1 MADFSFEGLLGGINN
16 AFSGGSNY
24 MDEYLT
30 PEQKRAAQRN
40 AMLAASAALLKAGG
54 ESTRRIGIGE
64 ALGSAL
70 EAGQGNYEKSR
81 TGAMTQMAFK
91 QKMDEANRAAEL
103 RKRIA
108 GVFTPQTAMPGAAP
122 VDAMLQ
128 PAAPMTLPKVGD
140 PYLRRSIIDKPER
153 REDQVPMDQMQQMY
167 TTQADLDALK
177 NYKGPTVQLDP
188 DLLAPVNRPPTAQGM
203 PAPMNPNAA
212 MANQYRQVAKMLAEN
227 GQIEQA
233 MKSVDMALKL
243 DPPTTLSDKAKLL
256 RELGLAPTIA
266 NLRLLE
272 KPEGPSEK
280 AKLLGELGLAPTVAN
295 LRLLDKPDASPSE
308 VRILEA
314 TGTPVTLPNVM
325 RLRAS
330 GAASTTVNMPPQE
343 KAFETGL
350 GTGQSKQAIDSKI
363 AAQGAAT
370 ILETNQTGRS
380 ILNSGAITGTGAN
393 FLVGFNNALKQAGI
407 DAGYADAAANS
418 QAYAAA
424 MGANVGQ
431 LIKQF
436 GAGTGLSDAD
446 REFAMQMAGGKITL
460 TEQALRKILDIND
473 KAANKVI
480 DTHNRTYGGVKTNIP
495 LTVEKP
501 AGAAPPPPSAASQIP
516 TGAPAAAPAANLN
529 QQRQDA
535 NAAIARGAPAAAVRQ
550 RFKQNTG
557 QEL

>member
-1 MADFSFEGLLGGINN
+1 MADFNLEGLLGS
-16 AFSGGSNY
+16 AFGGGGGNY
-24 MDEYLT
+24 LDEYLT
-30 PEQKRAAQRN
+30 PEQRAAMQRN

-64 ALGSAL
+64 AIGGAF
-70 EAGQGNYEKSR
+70 EAGQAGYEKAQ
-81 TGAMTQMAFK
+81 TGALTQMALK
-91 QKMDEANRAAEL
+91 QKMDEAKKAAEL
-103 RKRIA
+103 RKMIS
-108 GVFTPQTAMPGAAP
+108 GVFAPQAAAPMPGVAPAPMPEVDTGVPPLPTSAGTAMPP
-122 VDAMLQ
+122 
-128 PAAPMTLPKVGD
+128 
-140 PYLRRSIIDKPER
+140 
-153 REDQVPMDQMQQMY
+153 
-167 TTQADLDALK
+167 
-177 NYKGPTVQLDP
+177 
-188 DLLAPVNRPPTAQGM
+188 AQGM
-203 PAPMNPNAA
+203 ARPMNPNAA
-212 MANQYRQVAKMLAEN
+212 RANQYRQAAQMLAMSGDSKKAVEYEDLA
-227 GQIEQA
+227 Q
-233 MKSVDMALKL
+233 KL
-243 DPPTTLSDKAKLL
+243 DPTATLSDKAKLL
-256 RELGLAPTIA
+256 SDLGLAPTI
-266 NLRLLE
+266 
-272 KPEGPSEK
+272 
-280 AKLLGELGLAPTVAN
+280 AN

-308 VRILEA
+308 IRILEA
-314 TGTPVTLPNVM
+314 TGTPVTLAAVM

-343 KAFETGL
+343 KSFEIGL

-370 ILETNQTGRS
+370 IIETNQTGRN

-393 FLVGFNNALKQAGI
+393 FFVGFNNALKQAGV
-407 DAGYADAAANS
+407 DFGYADAAANS

-473 KAANKVI
+473 KAAGKVI
-480 DTHNRTYGGVKTNIP
+480 DTHNKTYANIKTNIP
-495 LTVEKP
+495 LAVEKP
-501 AGAAPPPPSAASQIP
+501 VGAVPPPPPPAASQIP
-516 TGAPAAAPAANLN
+516 GGAPAANLN
-529 QQRQDA
+529 QQRQEA

>member
-1 MADFSFEGLLGGINN
+1 M
-16 AFSGGSNY
+16 
-24 MDEYLT
+24 
-30 PEQKRAAQRN
+30 QRN

-64 ALGSAL
+64 ALGGAF
-70 EAGQGNYEKSR
+70 EAGQAGYEKAQ
-81 TGAMTQMAFK
+81 TGALTQMALK
-91 QKMDEANRAAEL
+91 TKMDEAKRAAEL

-108 GVFTPQTAMPGAAP
+108 GVFSPQAAMPGAAP
-122 VDAMLQ
+122 MPMPEVDTGV
-128 PAAPMTLPKVGD
+128 PPLPTSAG
-140 PYLRRSIIDKPER
+140 
-153 REDQVPMDQMQQMY
+153 
-167 TTQADLDALK
+167 
-177 NYKGPTVQLDP
+177 
-188 DLLAPVNRPPTAQGM
+188 
-203 PAPMNPNAA
+203 AA
-212 MANQYRQVAKMLAEN
+212 MPPAQAAATLMNANVAKANQYRQAAKMLEDA
-227 GQIEQA
+227 GQLEKA
-233 MKSVDMALKL
+233 MQYQKFALEL
-243 DPPTTLSDKAKLL
+243 DPVSA
-256 RELGLAPTIA
+256 
-266 NLRLLE
+266 
-272 KPEGPSEK
+272 PSEK
-280 AKLLGELGLAPTVAN
+280 TKLLAELGLAPTVAN
-295 LRLLDKPDASPSE
+295 LRLLEKPDASPSE

-314 TGTPVTLPNVM
+314 TGTPVTLPNIM

-350 GTGQSKQAIDSKI
+350 GTGQSKQAIDSQI
-363 AAQGAAT
+363 AAEGAAT
-370 ILETNQTGRS
+370 ILNTNITGRN

-473 KAANKVI
+473 KAANRVI
-480 DTHNRTYGGVKTNIP
+480 DTHNRKYSGVKTNIP

-516 TGAPAAAPAANLN
+516 TGAPAVNLN

-557 QEL
+557 EEL

>member
-1 MADFSFEGLLGGINN
+1 MAEFDFEGLLGNVFGGGGGN
-16 AFSGGSNY
+16 AL
-24 MDEYLT
+24 DEYLT
-30 PEQKRAAQRN
+30 PEQRRMMQRN
-40 AMLAASAALLKAGG
+40 AMLSASAALLKAGG

-64 ALGSAL
+64 ALGGAF
-70 EAGQGNYEKSR
+70 EAGQAGYEKAQ
-81 TGAMTQMAFK
+81 TGALTQMSLK
-91 QKMDEANRAAEL
+91 QKLEEAKKAAEL
-103 RKRIA
+103 RKMIA
-108 GVFTPQTAMPGAAP
+108 GVFAPQAAMPGAAP
-122 VDAMLQ
+122 MPEVD
-128 PAAPMTLPKVGD
+128 TG
-140 PYLRRSIIDKPER
+140 
-153 REDQVPMDQMQQMY
+153 VPP
-167 TTQADLDALK
+167 L
-177 NYKGPTVQLDP
+177 
-188 DLLAPVNRPPTAQGM
+188 PTAGAAM
-203 PAPMNPNAA
+203 PPAQVAASPMNPNAA
-212 MANQYRQVAKMLAEN
+212 RANQYRQAAQMLNMAGE
-227 GQIEQA
+227 GEKA
-233 MKSVDMALKL
+233 MKYEDIAQKI
-243 DPPTTLSDKAKLL
+243 DPQTTLSDKAKLL
-256 RELGLAPTIA
+256 AELGLAPTIA

-272 KPEGPSEK
+272 
-280 AKLLGELGLAPTVAN
+280 
-295 LRLLDKPDASPSE
+295 KPDASPSE

-314 TGTPVTLPNVM
+314 TGTPVTLANVM

-370 ILETNQTGRS
+370 IIETNQTGRN

-393 FLVGFNNALKQAGI
+393 FFVGFNNALKQAGV
-407 DAGYADAAANS
+407 DFGYADAAANS

-473 KAANKVI
+473 KAAGKVI

>member
-1 MADFSFEGLLGGINN
+1 MADFNLEGLLGSAFGGGGGN
-16 AFSGGSNY
+16 AL
-24 MDEYLT
+24 DEYLT
-30 PEQKRAAQRN
+30 PEQRAAMQRN

-64 ALGSAL
+64 ALGGAF
-70 EAGQGNYEKSR
+70 EAGQAGYEKAQ
-81 TGAMTQMAFK
+81 TGALTQMAMK
-91 QKMDEANRAAEL
+91 QKMEEAKKAAEL
-103 RKRIA
+103 RKMIS
-108 GVFTPQTAMPGAAP
+108 GVFAPQAA
-122 VDAMLQ
+122 
-128 PAAPMTLPKVGD
+128 T
-140 PYLRRSIIDKPER
+140 
-153 REDQVPMDQMQQMY
+153 
-167 TTQADLDALK
+167 
-177 NYKGPTVQLDP
+177 
-188 DLLAPVNRPPTAQGM
+188 PTAGAEM
-203 PAPMNPNAA
+203 PPAQAAARPMNPNAA
-212 MANQYRQVAKMLAEN
+212 RANQYRQAAQMLNMA
-227 GQIEQA
+227 GQTEQA
-233 MKSVDMALKL
+233 MKYEDLALKL
-243 DPPTTLSDKAKLL
+243 DPTSAPSDKAKQLA
-256 RELGLAPTIA
+256 ELGLPMTRENLELLESAP
-266 NLRLLE
+266 NEVRLL
-272 KPEGPSEK
+272 K
-280 AKLLGELGLAPTVAN
+280 
-295 LRLLDKPDASPSE
+295 
-308 VRILEA
+308 A
-314 TGTPVTLPNVM
+314 TGTPVTLRNVM
-325 RLRAS
+325 ELKRS
-330 GAASTTVNMPPQE
+330 GAASTTVTLPPQE

-350 GTGQSKQAIDSKI
+350 GAGQSAQAINSQI

-473 KAANKVI
+473 KAAGKVI
-480 DTHNRTYGGVKTNIP
+480 DTHNRKYSGVKTNIP

-501 AGAAPPPPSAASQIP
+501 VGAAPPPPPPAASQIP
-516 TGAPAAAPAANLN
+516 GGAPAANLS
-529 QQRQDA
+529 QQRQEA